1 MIDHITPIAD
11 LINIYCD
18 ESCHLE
24 NDHQNLM
31 VLGGVWLK
39 QNDVKNISQKIKALK
54 EQFGMPRYREIK
66 WTKISPAKLDF
77 YKALID
83 LFFDEDA
90 LCFRGLIALNK
101 QDLCHDQFYGQS
113 HDIWYYKMYF
123 SMLKQIL
130 NKNNFYNIYLDIKD
144 TRGTPRIKKLHDV
157 LSNNMYDFDRNIV
170 KKIQLIRSEESEIIQ
185 LADILIGALSYLHR
199 KLSTSTAK
207 KQIIDH
213 IKQRSG
219 LSLEKN
225 TLLQEEKF
233 NLFLW
238 QPQKSKGSF

>member
-1 MIDHITPIAD
+1 MTQD

-24 NDHQNLM
+24 NDHQSLM

-39 QNDVKNISQKIKALK
+39 QTDVKNISQKIKSLK
-54 EQFGMPRYREIK
+54 EKFEMPRYREIK

-77 YKALID
+77 YKGLID
-83 LFFDEDA
+83 LFFDEEKM
-90 LCFRGLIALNK
+90 CFRGLIALNK
-101 QDLCHDQFYGQS
+101 QDLCHDQFSGQS

-157 LSNNMYDFDRNIV
+157 LSNNMYDFDRNII

-185 LADILIGALSYLHR
+185 LADILIGALSYLNR
-199 KLSTSTAK
+199 KLNTSTAK

-213 IKQRSG
+213 IKQRAG

-225 TLLQEEKF
+225 TLLQEKKF

-238 QPQKSKGSF
+238 QPQNKGLF

>member
-1 MIDHITPIAD
+1 MTQD

-24 NDHQNLM
+24 NDHQDIM

-39 QNDVKNISQKIKALK
+39 QSDVKHISQKIRLLK
-54 EQFGMPRYREIK
+54 EEFEMPRHREIK

-90 LCFRGLIALNK
+90 LYFRGLIALNK
-101 QDLCHDQFYGQS
+101 QDLCHDQFFGQS
-113 HDIWYYKMYF
+113 HDTWYYKMYF

-157 LSNNMYDFDRNIV
+157 LSNNMYDFDRNII

-185 LADILIGALSYLHR
+185 LADILIGALSYLNR
-199 KLSTSTAK
+199 KLNTSTAK

-225 TLLQEEKF
+225 TLLQEKKF

-238 QPQKSKGSF
+238 QPQNKGLF

>member
-1 MIDHITPIAD
+1 MTQD

-24 NDHQNLM
+24 NDHQSLM

-39 QNDVKNISQKIKALK
+39 QIDVKNISQKIKSLK
-54 EQFGMPRYREIK
+54 EKFEMPRYREIK

-90 LCFRGLIALNK
+90 LYFRGLIALNK
-101 QDLCHDQFYGQS
+101 QDLCHDQFFGQS

-144 TRGTPRIKKLHDV
+144 TRGTPRIKKLHGV
-157 LSNNMYDFDRNIV
+157 LSNDMYDFDRNII

-185 LADILIGALSYLHR
+185 LADILIGALSYLNR
-199 KLSTSTAK
+199 KLNTSIAK

-225 TLLQEEKF
+225 TLLQEKKF

-238 QPQKSKGSF
+238 QPQNKGLF